1 MIFKADESTKGA
13 TQELLEKALYKRAQ
27 GRGMTNAEISLVHAY
42 DRARQHGETLYVK
55 PYNDSPPRDDPREKR
70 DNISIEDVE
79 GLQQAIKKAVD
90 TAITDADGGGGTV
103 TTTYPFDITV
113 NVSAGTFT
121 LVTGTVN
128 GIVPNNIN
136 NTFTISTVGTRY
148 VYITCSAING
158 VFTGCTI
165 NVGSSQPA
173 PIGTNIAYPQNSFN
187 IPIHVVVN
195 GTAFRVINRTSLQ
208 VLSKEVFRVQ
218 KSMFTPDT
226 LPYDSYYTWSVSDV

>member
-1 MIFKADESTKGA
+1 MPSTFNTPADYFIRKPTEQDARGFYKSPSFEPIGIDLTNSTP
-13 TQELLEKALYKRAQ
+13 AQ
-27 GRGMTNAEISLVHAY
+27 GVNNAAVRTAEISLEANLTSV
-42 DRARQHGETLYVK
+42 V
-55 PYNDSPPRDDPREKR
+55 S
-70 DNISIEDVE
+70 S
-79 GLQQAIKKAVD
+79 
-90 TAITDADGGGGTV
+90 
-103 TTTYPFDITV
+103 PFDITIDT
-113 NVSAGTFT
+113 SAGTFT

-136 NTFTISTVGTRY
+136 NTFTIATVGTRY

-158 VFTGCTI
+158 VLTGCTI

-173 PIGTNIAYPQNSFN
+173 PIGTNIGYPQNSFN
-187 IPIHVVVN
+187 IPIYVVVN

-208 VLSKEVFRVQ
+208 VLSKEAFRVQ